1 MPAMLATYKSR
12 MNHPMSLAPTISLTY
27 ASAYDSR
34 LARLSIRAIEIL
46 TGQVRLKRLYDLY
59 QAEMKGSVD
68 FWEAAMRLLE
78 LSLDYDTAKLA
89 RLPASGPLVI
99 VANHPFGLV
108 DGILIG
114 HLANRV
120 RRDFKVLTN
129 ARLYPPDADIQQFI
143 LPIDFDQTAEA
154 KAVTLRT
161 RALARQH
168 LTAGGC
174 LVVFPAGGVATTP
187 TPFAKR
193 AVDDDWKPFTARLIH
208 AAKADVVPMFFHGQ
222 NSRLFQIASHIS
234 MTARLA
240 FLLHE
245 VANKIGDD
253 FRVSIGDVLPYGSLQ
268 HLRDPQELSHH
279 LRARTE
285 WLGNPASRPG
295 YSGIIA

>member
-1 MPAMLATYKSR
+1 MLVTYQGLMPHAISTP
-12 MNHPMSLAPTISLTY
+12 PMSSLSLTY

-34 LARLSIRAIEIL
+34 LSRLSIRAIEIL
-46 TGQVRLKRLYDLY
+46 TGQVRLKRLYDMY

-78 LSLDYDTAKLA
+78 LSLDYDSAKLA
-89 RLPASGPLVI
+89 TLPATGPLVI

-129 ARLYPPDADIQQFI
+129 ARLYPPDADIQHFI
-143 LPIDFDQTAEA
+143 LPIDFDNTAEA
-154 KAVTLRT
+154 RAVTLKT

-168 LTAGGC
+168 LVAGGC

-187 TPFAKR
+187 TPFARR
-193 AVDDDWKPFTARLIH
+193 AIDNDWKPFTARLIH

-268 HLRDPQELSHH
+268 HLRDPQELSRH
-279 LRARTE
+279 LRARTD
-285 WLGNPASRPG
+285 WLGNPAARPG
-295 YSGIIA
+295 FSGIIA